1 VPPSTPDTPVQFLKG
16 IGEGRAR
23 LFADAGIETVRD
35 LIFFFPFRYEDRR
48 HPARVFDLG
57 RLIDTPV
64 LLRGRV
70 VSAVARVSPR
80 KRMQLFEAVLDDGS
94 GSVKLIWFNQR
105 FLADSIKRGDRLAV
119 YGIPRL
125 TSYGAALTIES
136 PDWEKFE
143 GAEEEEGSIVPIYS
157 KIGNVPP
164 KMLRRLIG
172 QALEA
177 LPAIEDPLPEEIRTE
192 LGVIDLHTAIRAIHQ
207 PAELNDDFLRQRSP
221 AHLRVILQEFFTLQL
236 ALRVRRANDEVQTKT
251 RAITIDDELREEVK
265 RILPFRLTDAQK
277 RVLREI
283 ADDLRSSKPMYRL
296 LQGDVGSGKTIVA
309 LIAAILMI
317 RNGHQAALL
326 APTEILVEQHF
337 QRLSQLLDERVASG
351 GRRAGEK
358 VDNAAGSS
366 SPPAARHPLP
376 ASPIVVARATGSM
389 SAGERRT
396 LLAGLRDGYIQL
408 AVGTHALLEDRVKF
422 KSLGLAIVDEQHRFG
437 VEQRQKLFAKG
448 EMPDILVMTA
458 TPIPRSLAL
467 AIYGDLELSVIDEL
481 PPGRL
486 RIKTAVRAAHEVDRV
501 YDFIDEEIS
510 SGAQI
515 YIVYPIIEE
524 SEKTNL
530 KPLTSGFESTVRRF
544 PKRRVAMMHGR
555 MKSHEKEETMQRF
568 KRGEIDIL
576 VATTVIEVGID
587 VPNASIML
595 IVDADRFGLSQLHQ
609 LRGRVGRGTRKSY
622 CILLHEER
630 VAAEAKDRLRMFEKS
645 KDGFEVAE
653 HDLQIRGP
661 GEFLGTRQSGALR
674 FRMGNILRD
683 YDLMEKARDLA
694 IATIDESLPRAEEIA
709 HRLLGV
715 PVPAAAA
722 KD

>member
-1 VPPSTPDTPVQFLKG
+1 MPPPTPDTQVQFLKG
-16 IGEGRAR
+16 VGEGRAQ
-23 LFADAGIETVRD
+23 LLAAAGIETVRD
-35 LIFFFPFRYEDRR
+35 LLFFFPFRYEDRR
-48 HPARVFDLG
+48 HPSRVQDLG
-57 RLIDTPV
+57 KFIDTPV
-64 LLRGRV
+64 LLRGRLT
-70 VSAVARVSPR
+70 SAHARVSPR
-80 KRMQLFEAVLDDGS
+80 KRMALFEAVLDDGS

-105 FLADSIKRGDRLAV
+105 FLADQIKRGDKLAV
-119 YGIPRL
+119 YGIPRI
-125 TSYGAALTIES
+125 SGYGGTLTIES

-143 GAEEEEGSIVPIYS
+143 GAEDEEGSIVPIYS
-157 KIGNVPP
+157 KIGNIPP
-164 KMLRRLIG
+164 KALRRLIFTS
-172 QALEA
+172 LDT
-177 LPAIEDPLPEEIRTE
+177 LPLVDDPLPEEIRAK
-192 LGVIDLHTAIRAIHQ
+192 LGVIDLHTAVRAIHQ
-207 PAELNDDFLRQRSP
+207 PAELNEEFLRQRSP

-251 RAITIDDELREEVK
+251 RAITVDDPMRDEVK
-265 RILPFRLTDAQK
+265 RILPFKLTTAQK

-283 ADDLRSSKPMYRL
+283 ATDLQSSRPMYRL

-317 RNGHQAALL
+317 RNKHQVALL
-326 APTEILVEQHF
+326 APTEILVEQHY
-337 QRLSQLLDERVASG
+337 QRIRQLLDHSV
-351 GRRAGEK
+351 
-358 VDNAAGSS
+358 
-366 SPPAARHPLP
+366 
-376 ASPIVVARATGSM
+376 VVARATGSM

-408 AVGTHALLEDRVKF
+408 AVGTHALLEERVQF
-422 KSLGLAIVDEQHRFG
+422 QSLGLAIVDEQHRFG

-448 EMPDILVMTA
+448 ETPDILVMTA

-481 PPGRL
+481 PPGRQ

-501 YDFIDEEIS
+501 YDFIDTEIAKS
-510 SGAQI
+510 AQI

-524 SEKTNL
+524 SEKSNL
-530 KPLTSGFESTVRRF
+530 KPLTQGFEKTRERF
-544 PKRRVAMMHGR
+544 PKCRVAMMHGR
-555 MKSHEKEETMQRF
+555 MKSDEKEETMQRF

-609 LRGRVGRGTRKSY
+609 LRGRVGRGTRQSY
-622 CILLHEER
+622 CILLHDER
-630 VAAEAKDRLRMFEKS
+630 AAGDAIDRLRLFEKS
-645 KDGFEVAE
+645 RDGFEVAE

-674 FRMGNILRD
+674 FRMGSILRD
-683 YDLMEKARDLA
+683 HDLMEKARDLA
-694 IATIDESLPRAEEIA
+694 IATIDAGLPRAEELA
-709 HRLLGV
+709 QKLLGV
-715 PVPAAAA
+715 PVPAATA